1 MIGGAAR
8 FLTSLFCGC
17 AALALAGCVNTTP
30 PDVKLVQSASRSIT
44 PGDWSRLVTIAKGE
58 VFYSDTISLKRETA
72 ILKASGNR
80 DSALG
85 IWHKVPERTRLA
97 LTRFD
102 GVDYF
107 CTTERTAGS
116 FPIEEPT
123 HFSCYRD
130 KENDGWFETVHP
142 VGTDPRTGHST
153 RPDDVAKLPLP
164 VPYERQTTERWGS
177 AFTWQLVYVDRR
189 DGYLRIDEV
198 LRAGSSADAPERYR
212 RSFYVRVPDEQ
223 KAPERSLW
231 VPYQPFAGTWS
242 RMTDNPES
250 IRIDI
255 REATDDRLFLSIFE
269 PNLNVEGLRPD
280 AVAGRHQTLPDAWH
294 RPVQVDFLP

>member
-1 MIGGAAR
+1 MGGTAR
-8 FLTSLFCGC
+8 FLTSLFCG
-17 AALALAGCVNTTP
+17 AASLTLAGCVNTTP
-30 PDVKLVQSASRSIT
+30 PEVKLAQSATRSLI
-44 PGDWSRLVTIAKGE
+44 PDPVSRLVTIAKGD
-58 VFYSDTISLKRETA
+58 VFYTDTISLKGEGA
-72 ILKASGNR
+72 ILKANGNR

-97 LTRFD
+97 LTRYD

-107 CTTERTAGS
+107 CTTEKTAGS

-142 VGTDPRTGHST
+142 VTTDPRTGRST

-164 VPYERQTTERWGS
+164 VPYERQTLERWGS
-177 AFTWQLVYVDRR
+177 AFTWQLVYVGKR
-189 DGYLRIDEV
+189 DGYLQIDEV
-198 LRAGSSADAPERYR
+198 LRAGPSADAPERYH
-212 RSFYVRVPDEQ
+212 RSFYVQVPDEG
-223 KAPERSLW
+223 KAPVRSLW
-231 VPYQPFAGTWS
+231 VPYQPFAGTWN
-242 RMTDNPES
+242 RMAGTPES

-255 REATDDRLFLSIFE
+255 REATGDRLFLSIFE
-269 PNLNVEGLRPD
+269 PKLNMEGLKPD

-294 RPVQVDFLP
+294 PPVIVDFLP